1 MVKMGMLGVKILV
14 ECCPSILTTLLP
26 CSLQRL
32 EAEST
37 RVRQLEVQC
46 SQLTQELAQS
56 RANVQEGNYKID
68 NFDAVRRYVETC
80 VVREWKQETLLPRCS
95 YCLLMK
101 LGSLKLVTLPFFRE
115 RDSLQSEL
123 DTLRQAMVE
132 VEEASK
138 ASREEK
144 EHARKEVLNIFSP
157 ALLPHDPLQL
167 P

>member
-1 MVKMGMLGVKILV
+1 MLEVKILV
-14 ECCPSILTTLLP
+14 ECCPSILTTPLP

-56 RANVQEGNYKID
+56 RANIQEGNYKID
-68 NFDAVRRYVETC
+68 NYDAVRRCVEMC
-80 VVREWKQETLLPRCS
+80 VVREWKWETRLPRCS

-138 ASREEK
+138 ASREER
-144 EHARKEVLNIFSP
+144 EHARKEVLSIFSP
-157 ALLPHDPLQL
+157 ALLPHDPLKL